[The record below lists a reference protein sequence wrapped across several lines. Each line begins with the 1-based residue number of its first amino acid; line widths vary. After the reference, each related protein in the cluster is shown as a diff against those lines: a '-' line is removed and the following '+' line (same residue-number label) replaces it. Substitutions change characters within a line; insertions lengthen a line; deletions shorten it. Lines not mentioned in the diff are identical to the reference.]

1 MHPARRS
8 ALATVVATLKTA
20 GYSAEIPTGRDK
32 RPGFKVRDARG
43 VPRPGVYVSADS
55 LHGQFGALCAALAA
69 AGFRLEACSGGQ
81 EHVARGFARVLPPA

>member
-8 ALATVVATLKTA
+8 ALATVAAALKTA
-20 GYSAEIPTGRDK
+20 GYSAEIPTGRAK

-55 LHGQFGALCAALAA
+55 LHGQFGAMCAALATA
-69 AGFRLEACSGGQ
+69 RLEDCSGGQ
-81 EHVARGFARVLPPA
+81 EHVARGFARVLPPI